1 MMERSFAN
9 RDFFALVEQTIGE
22 GRSIT
27 IPVNGV
33 SMHPFIRSGRDK
45 AVLSPFDASDLRVG
59 AIVLFRYRGTHV
71 MHRIVS
77 REGGRLTMQGDGN
90 NVSTIETA
98 DIGDVVALVR
108 YVIKPSGRVVDCMSE
123 AQMRR
128 FRMWRLLNPVRRYI
142 MALDRR
148 MPHRR

>member
-1 MMERSFAN
+1 M
-9 RDFFALVEQTIGE
+9 
-22 GRSIT
+22 
-27 IPVNGV
+27 
-33 SMHPFIRSGRDK
+33 
-45 AVLSPFDASDLRVG
+45 LSPFDASDLRVG

-98 DIGDVVALVR
+98 EIGDVVALVR